1 LFCDRIFARVTCLC
15 MVTSDTKKGIEKT
28 IMLSQVNKPEILS

>member
-1 LFCDRIFARVTCLC
+1 
-15 MVTSDTKKGIEKT
+15 MVTSDSKKGIEKT